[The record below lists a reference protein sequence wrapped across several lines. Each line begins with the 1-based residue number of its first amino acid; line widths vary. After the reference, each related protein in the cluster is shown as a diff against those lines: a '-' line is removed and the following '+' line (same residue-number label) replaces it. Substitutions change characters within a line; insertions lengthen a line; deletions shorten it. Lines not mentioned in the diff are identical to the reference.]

1 MALRRGVGLVLG
13 LLVVAVLISAAGMAL
28 LWAVASREPAVA
40 RNSTLVLQLDT
51 DLRESSPD
59 DFMRQLFAGPAPASL
74 GNVLEALRKAK
85 VDPRVGAIVI
95 APSRLQAPLW
105 GKVQEVRAAILD
117 FRSSGKP
124 AYAYLEYADD
134 RGLLSRHR
142 VLAHPA
148 DALEPACR

>member
-1 MALRRGVGLVLG
+1 
-13 LLVVAVLISAAGMAL
+13 MAL
-28 LWAVASREPAVA
+28 LWSVASREP
-40 RNSTLVLQLDT
+40 TLVLQLDT
-51 DLRESSPD
+51 DLHEASPD
-59 DFMRQLFAGPAPASL
+59 DVMRQLFSGPAPASL

-124 AYAYLEYADD
+124 AYAYL
-134 RGLLSRHR
+134 
-142 VLAHPA
+142 
-148 DALEPACR
+148 